1 MQLGL
6 LNLSRIVQPIF
17 GQVLRSAFNEISHEF
32 MQDRLRETRSRSRA
46 MTKLNTKNFDS
57 ESRRTEYMSER
68 NLITERIKPGV
79 SGFGLVD
86 LADAMSLPDNA
97 IQVNTDRETVVHN
110 LEMAKSQPIPKLG
123 LKNSLVTRTHDNG
136 RI

>member
-1 MQLGL
+1 
-6 LNLSRIVQPIF
+6 
-17 GQVLRSAFNEISHEF
+17 
-32 MQDRLRETRSRSRA
+32 